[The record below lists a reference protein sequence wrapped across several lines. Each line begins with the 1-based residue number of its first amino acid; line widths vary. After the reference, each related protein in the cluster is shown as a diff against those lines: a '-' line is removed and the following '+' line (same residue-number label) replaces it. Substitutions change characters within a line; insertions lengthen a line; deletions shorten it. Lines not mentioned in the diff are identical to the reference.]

1 MNKSLLIRTEH
12 QHRYMYS
19 DTLRYFLYVPQKMA
33 TEIEREDTALADKDD
48 YYVILLID
56 YLAQLCCSNYNVSHK
71 GS

>member
-1 MNKSLLIRTEH
+1 
-12 QHRYMYS
+12 
-19 DTLRYFLYVPQKMA
+19 MA